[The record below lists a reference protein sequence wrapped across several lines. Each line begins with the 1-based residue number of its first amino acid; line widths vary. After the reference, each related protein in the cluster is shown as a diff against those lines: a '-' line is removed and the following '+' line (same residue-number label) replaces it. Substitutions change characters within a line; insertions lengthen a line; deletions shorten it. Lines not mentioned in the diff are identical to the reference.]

1 MEETLLGRRRQR
13 RRIGIGMHRRRT
25 KNRKSFVPK
34 NVSNEVVVASAF
46 AKKKKTKK
54 TTNNNNNNNNH
65 GAEPRK
71 SERAF
76 R

>member
-1 MEETLLGRRRQR
+1 
-13 RRIGIGMHRRRT
+13 MHRRT
-25 KNRKSFVPK
+25 KNRKSVPK
-34 NVSNEVVVASAF
+34 KNVNEVVVASAF
-46 AKKKKTKK
+46 AKKKTKK
-54 TTNNNNNNNNH
+54 TTTNNNNNNNNH

>member
-1 MEETLLGRRRQR
+1 
-13 RRIGIGMHRRRT
+13 MHRRT
-25 KNRKSFVPK
+25 KKKVPK
-34 NVSNEVVVASAF
+34 NVNEVVVASAF
-46 AKKKKTKK
+46 AKKKKTK
-54 TTNNNNNNNNH
+54 TATNNNNNNNNNH